1 MHRKLT
7 WVLPLL
13 VAIALLASACGQAA
27 TPTAAP
33 EEPTAAPVV
42 TAAPEEPTAAPAG
55 PEALRV
61 ALILPGRI
69 DDLAWN
75 QAGYRSF
82 LRLQGALGAEIETSW
97 VENVYTNVDIVPALR
112 DYAQRGYDIII
123 GHGFQFQEPLYE
135 VAPEFPDTMFACGGW
150 EALPNMSIY
159 DVRTDQT
166 GYLEGF
172 LAARMSQS
180 GIIGYVAGLEVAELA
195 RFAKGYQLGATAADP
210 NIDIR
215 FVYTGDF
222 HDVAA
227 ARETVVTLAGQ
238 GVDVLAFM
246 GDGTSLGALAGCREA
261 GIYCMGNGTD
271 VTQQAPELILT
282 SGVWQWDAVWQQILQ
297 DYRAGTRGMQQYW
310 ADMADGGLA
319 LTPLSSVVPEE
330 VATEL
335 ATLQEQIIAGTLETG
350 GP

>member
-1 MHRKLT
+1 
-7 WVLPLL
+7 V
-13 VAIALLASACGQAA
+13 
-27 TPTAAP
+27 
-33 EEPTAAPVV
+33 
-42 TAAPEEPTAAPAG
+42 G
-55 PEALRV
+55 PEVLRV

-82 LRLQGALGAEIETSW
+82 LRLQGRLGAEIETSW

-112 DYAQRGYDIII
+112 DYAQRGYDIVL

-135 VAPEFPDTMFACGGW
+135 VAPEFPDVTFACGGW
-150 EALPNMSIY
+150 EALANMSIY

-195 RFAKGYQLGATAADP
+195 RFAIGYDLGAKAANPD
-210 NIDIR
+210 IDIR
-215 FVYTGDF
+215 VVYTGDF

-227 ARETVVTLAGQ
+227 ARETVVGLAAQ
-238 GVDVLAFM
+238 GVDVVAFM
-246 GDGTSLGALAGCREA
+246 GDGTSLGALAGCQEA
-261 GIYCMGNGTD
+261 DIFCMGNGTD
-271 VTQQAPELILT
+271 MTQQAPELILT
-282 SGVWQWDAVWQQILQ
+282 SGVWQWDAVWEEIIA
-297 DYRAGTRGMQQYW
+297 DYREGTFGMQQYW
-310 ADMADGGLA
+310 ADMTNGGLA
-319 LTPLSSVVPEE
+319 LTALNSAVSEE

-335 ATLQEQIIAGTLETG
+335 AALQEQIISGTLVTG

>member
-1 MHRKLT
+1 MRTSRSWL
-7 WVLPLL
+7 LP
-13 VAIALLASACGQAA
+13 ALLALALAATACGPAA
-27 TPTAAP
+27 TPEPPAEVTTPPEAPPAAP
-33 EEPTAAPVV
+33 ETP
-42 TAAPEEPTAAPAG
+42 G
-55 PEALRV
+55 ALRV

-82 LRLQGALGAEIETSW
+82 LRLQGRLGSEIETSW

-112 DYAQRGYDIII
+112 DYAQRGYDIVL

-135 VAPEFPDTMFACGGW
+135 VAPEFPDVTFACGGW

-180 GIIGYVAGLEVAELA
+180 GVIGYVAGLEVAELS
-195 RFAKGYQLGATAADP
+195 RFALGYGLGARAANPD
-210 NIDIR
+210 IDIR
-215 FVYTGDF
+215 VVYTGDF
-222 HDVAA
+222 HDVGA
-227 ARETVVTLAGQ
+227 AREVVVGLAAQ

-246 GDGTSLGALAGCREA
+246 GDGTSLGALRGCIEA

-271 VTQQAPELILT
+271 LSQQAPELILT
-282 SGVWQWDAVWQQILQ
+282 SGVWQWDAVWEQIIR
-297 DYRAGTRGMQQYW
+297 DYGEGVFGMQQYW
-310 ADMADGGLA
+310 ADMANGGLA
-319 LTPLSSVVPEE
+319 LTALNSVVPEE

-335 ATLQEQIIAGTLETG
+335 AALADQIIAGTLETG

>member
-1 MHRKLT
+1 MHKKVT

-13 VAIALLASACGQAA
+13 VALALLIGACGPAA
-27 TPTAAP
+27 TPVSEP
-33 EEPTAAPVV
+33 EEPTLAPEVAPV
-42 TAAPEEPTAAPAG
+42 EEPAEG
-55 PEALRV
+55 ALRV

-82 LRLQGALGAEIETSW
+82 LRLQGGLGAEIETSW

-112 DYAQRGYDIII
+112 DYAQRGYDIVI

-135 VAPEFPDTMFACGGW
+135 VAPEFPDVTFACGGW
-150 EALPNMSIY
+150 EALENMSIY

-166 GYLEGF
+166 GYLEGY
-172 LAARMSQS
+172 LAASMSQS
-180 GIIGYVAGLEVAELA
+180 GQIGYVAGLEVAELA
-195 RFAKGYQLGATAADP
+195 RFAKGYELGALAANP
-210 NIDIR
+210 EIQIQT
-215 FVYTGDF
+215 VYTGDF

-227 ARETVVTLAGQ
+227 ARETVVGLAAQ
-238 GVDVLAFM
+238 GVDVVAFM
-246 GDGTSLGALAGCREA
+246 GDGTSLGALAGCQEA

-271 VTQQAPELILT
+271 LSQQAPELILT
-282 SGVWQWDAVWQQILQ
+282 SGVWQWDAVWEQIIA
-297 DYRAGTRGMQQYW
+297 DYRGGVFGMQQYW
-310 ADMADGGLA
+310 ADMANGGLA
-319 LTPLSSVVPEE
+319 LTALNSVVPEE

-335 ATLQEQIIAGTLETG
+335 AAIQEQITAGELETG

>member
-1 MHRKLT
+1 MQKRWLVPLALVLVLLLT
-7 WVLPLL
+7 SCAP
-13 VAIALLASACGQAA
+13 AA

-33 EEPTAAPVV
+33 VETEAPVV
-42 TAAPEEPTAAPAG
+42 ATEAPVVGPVAPAA

-69 DDLAWN
+69 DDMAWN

-82 LRLQGALGAEIETSW
+82 LRLQGRMGSEIETSW
-97 VENVYTNVDIVPALR
+97 VENVYSNVDIVPALR
-112 DYAQRGYDIII
+112 DYAQRGYDIVL

-159 DVRTDQT
+159 DVRTDQS
-166 GYLEGF
+166 GYLEGY

-195 RFAKGYQLGATAADP
+195 RFAVGYDLGAKAANPDVE
-210 NIDIR
+210 IR
-215 FVYTGDF
+215 VVYTGDF
-222 HDVAA
+222 HDVTA
-227 ARETVVTLAGQ
+227 AREAVVGLAAQ

-246 GDGTSLGALAGCREA
+246 GDGTSLGALAGCQQA

-271 VTQQAPELILT
+271 VSQQAPELILT
-282 SGVWQWDAVWQQILQ
+282 SGVWQWDAVWAEIIA
-297 DYRAGTRGMQQYW
+297 DYSAGTRGMQRYW
-310 ADMADGGLA
+310 ATMANGGLA
-319 LTPLSSVVPEE
+319 MTALNSAVPVE

-335 ATLQEQIIAGTLETG
+335 ATIQEQIIAGTLETG